1 MARSGNTSESAENPI
16 RRKISLDLG
25 FAQPRSRHAVQSE
38 ALWPAL
44 SPCSLKAELQAWHR
58 CVRGL
63 LVRSSGFSL
72 HWVRAAWS
80 L

>member
-1 MARSGNTSESAENPI
+1 MVDSHESCPVAEKS
-16 RRKISLDLG
+16 RREFQIG
-25 FAQPRSRHAVQSE
+25 AQPQPKPPMNTD
-38 ALWPAL
+38 L
-44 SPCSLKAELQAWHR
+44 CSSVASFCVVWHR

-72 HWVRAAWS
+72 YWVRAAWR

>member
-1 MARSGNTSESAENPI
+1 MPGKLMPEC
-16 RRKISLDLG
+16 LDLSLQV
-25 FAQPRSRHAVQSE
+25 ARD
-38 ALWPAL
+38 
-44 SPCSLKAELQAWHR
+44 PCNLKAELQTWHR

-72 HWVRAAWS
+72 HWVRAAWR